1 MESPYESIWHLDTH
15 VVMFRIIN
23 PIFGLTAFM
32 SKSMCFLRSRKVG
45 VPTSSPEK
53 WPINPESTGWCWTTH
68 PQHIPHLRR
77 PNHSKT
83 ATPMLAR
90 YHQTIQH
97 DTTKLPPSKVLLQLL
112 CNPPAP
118 CTWCSVAQPSTIS
131 SDFHFYRGSKAWGQF
146 FFCTPSFSDILKC
159 WIKLCVFLGCFYGPI
174 PFLLLMDMWLLV
186 SIPYIHSMM
195 LIAFFGYWMV
205 V

>member
-146 FFCTPSFSDILKC
+146 FFARLVFRIFWSVGSN
-159 WIKLCVFLGCFYGPI
+159 CVFFWDVFMGLFHFCCWWTCDCWWVFPI
-174 PFLLLMDMWLLV
+174 STLWC
-186 SIPYIHSMM
+186 
-195 LIAFFGYWMV
+195 W
-205 V
+205 